1 MKRLLIGSLLL
12 ATTGLA
18 CGSLPEDEGD
28 PSTLVT
34 LNGAVSST
42 SGSLG
47 SGKVGV
53 ALLWYSSLSHAVAA
67 EIAPESASLNG
78 FSLAVT
84 QPPPKAFMGPLD
96 DDDPKSTKGAWA
108 MLVAYEDLNG
118 NGKLDLLDVSSTK
131 AIDKIVAKGKKIAAH
146 MLEASE
152 EDISFEDGK
161 FSVAGTDKAKTFGEI
176 AFSAYVPHN

>member
-53 ALLWYSSLSHAVAA
+53 ALNV
-67 EIAPESASLNG
+67 
-78 FSLAVT
+78 
-84 QPPPKAFMGPLD
+84 D
-96 DDDPKSTKGAWA
+96 
-108 MLVAYEDLNG
+108 MLV
-118 NGKLDLLDVSSTK
+118 
-131 AIDKIVAKGKKIAAH
+131 
-146 MLEASE
+146 LEGGDHGLS
-152 EDISFEDGK
+152 DFEQHLPWVQRWLTMGQ
-161 FSVAGTDKAKTFGEI
+161 
-176 AFSAYVPHN
+176 SAR